1 MPDINPFFNRYKALR
16 NAELL
21 TVINNPDNYH
31 PLAVEA
37 AHIEL
42 NNRQLTPEQLELLYI
57 DVEAAEQQKVIHQQK
72 AARIGQSIVNF
83 LNPLSAALPPVSKY
97 INIITIIAAALYI
110 VALIFGGKLILI
122 ALFNPAF
129 YSPFFFYS
137 SISYLLLPI
146 GILLFGLRKKAG
158 WLILCLVS
166 TYKAIE
172 LLIIYKKE
180 IGFKLNSQFGS
191 EITDTRLVISGIVI
205 LFTLFVAVS
214 VCRANIRSV
223 YKVSARTKVL
233 TIALAAGWALFD
245 ILKPFGV

>member
-1 MPDINPFFNRYKALR
+1 MPDTNPFFSRYKTLR

-31 PLAVEA
+31 PLALEA
-37 AHIEL
+37 AHTEL
-42 NNRQLTPEQLELLYI
+42 NNRQLTPEQLELLYNN
-57 DVEAAEQQKVIHQQK
+57 VETPEQQKVIHEQK
-72 AARIGQSIVNF
+72 AARISHIVNF
-83 LNPLSAALPPVSKY
+83 LNPLSEAVPPVSKY

-110 VALIFGGKLILI
+110 VALIFGGKLMLI

-137 SISYLLLPI
+137 SIPYLLFPI
-146 GILLFGLRKKAG
+146 GILLFGLRKKVG

-166 TYKAIE
+166 AYKAIE

-180 IGFKLNSQFGS
+180 IGFKLDSQFGS
-191 EITDTRLVISGIVI
+191 EITDTRLIIFGIVI
-205 LFTLFVAVS
+205 LFTLFVAIS
-214 VCRANIRSV
+214 VCRADIRGI
-223 YKVSARTKVL
+223 YKVSNRAKVL

-245 ILKPFGV
+245 MLKPFGV